1 MSNTYFQ
8 FKQFKI
14 EQDKCAMKVCTD
26 SCLFGAWLHVEENV
40 TTILDIGCGTGLLS
54 LMLAQ
59 KTAAKID
66 AVEIDASAY
75 LQAKQN
81 IESSIFSNNI
91 SIFNEDI
98 LQFSAHEKYDFIVC
112 NPPFYENEKV
122 SETHGEK
129 LAKHSLKLTLENLIQ
144 KIKKLLH
151 TNGKFAILLPYFRAI
166 EFENKCNTNQL
177 YIERKLLLKQTPT
190 HTYFR
195 VCYMVGLQKTKEIQL
210 DTLTI
215 KDENNEY
222 TSSFIS
228 LLKPY
233 YLNL

>member
-40 TTILDIGCGTGLLS
+40 KTILDIGCGTGLLT

-59 KTAAKID
+59 KSAAKID

-98 LQFSAHEKYDFIVC
+98 LQFSAQIKYDLIVC
-112 NPPFYENEKV
+112 NPPFYQKV
-122 SETHGEK
+122 
-129 LAKHSLKLTLENLIQ
+129 
-144 KIKKLLH
+144 KKLLH
-151 TNGKFAILLPYFRAI
+151 TNGKFAILLPYFRAM

>member
-26 SCLFGAWLHVEENV
+26 SCLFGAWIEVDKNTE
-40 TTILDIGCGTGLLS
+40 TILDIGCGTGLLS

-59 KTAAKID
+59 KSKAKID
-66 AVEIDASAY
+66 AVEIDEAAF

-81 IESSIFSNNI
+81 IKNSIFSHNI
-91 SIFNEDI
+91 TVSNEDI

-122 SETHGEK
+122 SITHGEK

-144 KIKKLLH
+144 KIKLLLH
-151 TNGKFAILLPYFRAI
+151 TTGKFAILLPYFRAI
-166 EFENKCNTNQL
+166 EFENKCIANQF
-177 YIERKLLLKQTPT
+177 YIEKKLLIKQTPT

-195 VCYMVGLQKTKEIQL
+195 VCYVVCLQKPKAIQL

-215 KDENNEY
+215 KDINNEY
-222 TSSFIS
+222 TTSFIS

-233 YLNL
+233 YLYL